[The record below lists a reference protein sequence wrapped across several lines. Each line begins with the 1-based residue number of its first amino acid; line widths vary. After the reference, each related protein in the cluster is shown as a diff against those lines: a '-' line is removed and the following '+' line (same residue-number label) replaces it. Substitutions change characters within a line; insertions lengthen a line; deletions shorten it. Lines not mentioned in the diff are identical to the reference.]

1 LQHPAKVVVEVFWFL
16 FFIVKA
22 VSGLGCGS
30 VVDCLLSM
38 SQAWSLIPSTE
49 KKKKNPKK
57 QTTKQATPPKHC
69 TLNFTLSNS

>member
-30 VVDCLLSM
+30 VVECLLSM

-49 KKKKNPKK
+49 KKKKKTQKNKPQNK
-57 QTTKQATPPKHC
+57 QPPQN
-69 TLNFTLSNS
+69 TVP